1 MATTR
6 QFIPTACKDEL
17 IIKEVEGETLVYDLK
32 SHKAHCLNKTAALVW
47 KHCDGKRTVEQVTRK
62 LEAEVGKPVPQEV
75 VWIALDQL
83 ERLKLLQA
91 PIERASGRARISRRE
106 AVRRLGITTAVALP
120 LVTSILAPEAVQA
133 ASVPC
138 GGNRDP
144 CDDTHPCC
152 KGFNCDGVCFPN

>member
-6 QFIPTACKDEL
+6 PFIPIACKDDL
-17 IIKEVEGETLVYDLK
+17 IVREVEGETLVYDLK
-32 SHKAHCLNKTAALVW
+32 SHKAHCLNRTAALVW
-47 KHCDGKRTVEQVTRK
+47 KHCDGKRTVGQVTRK
-62 LEAEVGKPVPQEV
+62 IEAEMGQPVSQEV

-91 PIERASGRARISRRE
+91 PIERVHGTARISRRE

-120 LVTSILAPEAVQA
+120 LVTSIIAPEAVQA
-133 ASVPC
+133 ASTPC
-138 GGNRDP
+138 SGNREP

-152 KGFNCDGVCFPN
+152 PGFNCDGICFPD